1 MTYGG
6 NVKEVA
12 GRHYTFQ
19 PGCAPLRHCPFNRVY
34 ERAVKDIKLL
44 SYVLTDEMI
53 SHESMLYITEPDH
66 MKMRG
71 YA

>member
-1 MTYGG
+1 M
-6 NVKEVA
+6 KEVA

-44 SYVLTDEMI
+44 SDVLTDEMI
-53 SHESMLYITEPDH
+53 SHESMLSSLHITEPDH

>member
-1 MTYGG
+1 M
-6 NVKEVA
+6 KELA

-19 PGCAPLRHCPFNRVY
+19 PGCAALRHCPFNRVY

-44 SYVLTDEMI
+44 SYALTDDMI
-53 SHESMLYITEPDH
+53 SHESMSSLHVIEPDH
-66 MKMRG
+66 MKMGG